1 MNRSMLELTDVLNKE
16 FDNLVKYCMIS
27 GEFDPEYYKKY
38 DVKRG
43 LRDSDGKGVLT
54 GLTEISDV
62 CAYTIVSGEKV
73 PTDGILYYQGY
84 DVKMFLRNAG
94 ERRYLFEEASYYAK
108 RKGLGWRKMNE
119 Q

>member
-1 MNRSMLELTDVLNKE
+1 MNRSMMELTDVLNKE

-94 ERRYLFEEASYYAK
+94 ERRYLFEEAFLFVVIWGAA
-108 RKGLGWRKMNE
+108 
-119 Q
+119 